1 MAKPIINR
9 ALAYPRSFVQLTR
22 NITRGHRELSTHGIT
37 HQNFWN
43 ISDASKSWLYLFLQ
57 RENIRPLSRKRKIAI
72 YSVFGPGFLRRFI
85 SADKNIFITGENLHA
100 YRPYEDH
107 ALDWADLSLGF
118 DYLNSSNYL
127 RFPIWLLM
135 CFPPQAKH
143 ADIEAIITH
152 WNKPSPATAKRKG
165 FASLIARHDKN
176 GIRSIIGDIAE
187 SIKPV
192 NYPGNFR
199 NNTSKKLASGW
210 PAKIDYLKDFQ
221 FNICPENSD
230 RKGYVTEKLFQA
242 IEAGCIPIYWG
253 SGNTPEPGIINPN
266 KVLFFK
272 PDTPQELSR
281 RIHEL
286 ITDPATMDHFLHQPA
301 FLPEASSEIYAFYQ
315 QLEDQLIH
323 ILT

>member
-1 MAKPIINR
+1 MSSPQSIVK
-9 ALAYPRSFVQLTR
+9 LTR
-22 NITRGHRELSTHGIT
+22 NIARGQRELSAHGVT

-43 ISDASKSWLYLFLQ
+43 IGDAKKSWLYLFLQ
-57 RENIRPLSRKRKIAI
+57 RENIRPLSKKQKIAI
-72 YSVFGPGFLRRFI
+72 YSVFGPTFLRRFI
-85 SADKNIFITGENLHA
+85 PADKSIFITGENLHT
-100 YRPYEDH
+100 YKPYEDH

-118 DYLNSSNYL
+118 DYLDDSNYL

-135 CFPPQAKH
+135 CFPPQAKR
-143 ADIEAIITH
+143 ADIETIITH
-152 WNKPSPATAKRKG
+152 WNQSSTEAAERSG

-176 GIRSIIGDIAE
+176 GIRSVIGDIIE

-192 NYPGNFR
+192 NYPGSFR

-230 RKGYVTEKLFQA
+230 RQGYVTEKLFQA

-253 SGNTPEPGIINPN
+253 SGNMPEPEIINPD
-266 KVLFFK
+266 KVLFFN
-272 PDTPQELSR
+272 PNSPQELSR
-281 RIHEL
+281 RIEEL
-286 ITDPATMDHFLHQPA
+286 ITDPAVMGRFLHQPA
-301 FLPEASSEIYAFYQ
+301 FLPEASSKIYAFYQ
-315 QLEDQLIH
+315 QLEDQLIR